1 MRCRWRKDYIAEGHE
16 PAVVFFDITGTIN
29 NRHIEALLAQMDY
42 IFVPITTETG
52 EMTSSLTFAN
62 HVQNKMLTT
71 GNTRLKAVNLVWNK
85 NSVEGEDKTV

>member
-1 MRCRWRKDYIAEGHE
+1 MTPPEDAVQVAKDYIAEGHE

-52 EMTSSLTFAN
+52 EMTSSPDIRKPCAEQDA
-62 HVQNKMLTT
+62 HHRKYP
-71 GNTRLKAVNLVWNK
+71 A
-85 NSVEGEDKTV
+85 